1 MDAAAWL
8 AEFARR
14 EQVWRDERQALW
26 DRLGAEQRR
35 VQDELSHVAMPVV
48 LTPGHEIEVDDEA
61 VPRSARAVAKAGIA
75 AGWAVRVVASSA
87 AVASVGVVSTVTVRA
102 RRHDERLWAAWNR
115 DGFDTAWYVGPG
127 GLERLGGQRLATLA
141 KSAMTRANK
150 AGVEVKAPEV
160 RGVLDVIE
168 GVRGPKQWVDL
179 LERQEMDRAVGLI
192 SAAFPGL
199 QLTRQ

>member
-8 AEFARR
+8 HEFARR
-14 EQVWRDERQALW
+14 EQVWRDERQAFW
-26 DRLGAEQRR
+26 DRLGAERHREAR
-35 VQDELSHVAMPVV
+35 VEAMPVV
-48 LTPGHEIEVDDEA
+48 LTPGHEIDVDDEA

-75 AGWAVRVVASSA
+75 AGWAVRVVASVA
-87 AVASVGVVSTVTVRA
+87 ADPGRGILSIVTVRA

-115 DGFDTAWYVGPG
+115 GGFDTAWYVGPG

-160 RGVLDVIE
+160 RGVPDVIE

-179 LERQEMDRAVGLI
+179 LERQDMDRAMNLI
-192 SAAFPGL
+192 RQAWPGL